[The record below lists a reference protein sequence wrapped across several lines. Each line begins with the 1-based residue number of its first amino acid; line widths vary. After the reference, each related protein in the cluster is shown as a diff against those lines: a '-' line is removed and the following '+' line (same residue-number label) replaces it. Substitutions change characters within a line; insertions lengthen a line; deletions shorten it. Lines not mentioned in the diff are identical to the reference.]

1 MVKRTLKAFSL
12 AEMILA
18 MVIIMIA
25 AVAAMPIMTQQ
36 KPNIPQT
43 NLRGQYACWKYGPK
57 YYQQHCEERSCEI
70 AQEVDSCKFVLDSR
84 PAHFFIAAVGAN
96 TTDKDEQVV
105 LVDNPTIADD
115 LKITIDDKQTIVTPG
130 DSTTPIIAVS
140 SSNIGGNG
148 LYISNIEKCRLLSA
162 GKTCASGKQTGCKVT
177 YDYNVGEAKIEILG
191 CTQYDASGNPTNG
204 SLYSISSFEEDGDSY
219 YVPGTDVKVNFK
231 LRDSM
236 HSAMTSGKGT
246 FLKILES
253 IPTTRKSVMID
264 GFIKNNPHDIYDY
277 SNGAVLILW

>member
-36 KPNIPQT
+36 KPSIPQT
-43 NLRGQYACWKYGPK
+43 NLRGQYACWKYGSK
-57 YYQQHCEERSCEI
+57 YYQQHCEERSCEAI
-70 AQEVDSCKFVLDSR
+70 DDDNPTGCEFVLDSR

-96 TTDKDEQVV
+96 TSIYKDEQVV

-115 LKITIDDKQTIVTPG
+115 LKITIDNKQTIVTPG

-140 SSNIGGNG
+140 SSNIGANG
-148 LYISNIEKCRLLSA
+148 LYISNIEKCRLLTA

-177 YDYNVGEAKIEILG
+177 YDYTVGEAKIEILG
-191 CTQYDASGNPTNG
+191 CTQYDAS
-204 SLYSISSFEEDGDSY
+204 
-219 YVPGTDVKVNFK
+219 
-231 LRDSM
+231 
-236 HSAMTSGKGT
+236 
-246 FLKILES
+246 
-253 IPTTRKSVMID
+253 
-264 GFIKNNPHDIYDY
+264 
-277 SNGAVLILW
+277 